1 MCSQAYYFLIQ
12 GQYEQAVIQYEQEI
26 DLQPDTKRNYWYL
39 GLALLLLGR
48 EDEAQMAWFAGFSE
62 GEPEQ
67 IEQWTN
73 ELSAILDHEATNKET
88 LGELSTAWA
97 IRHHIHEIC
106 DRDINNLLNLISTSL
121 EMECLPSEELENLN
135 IIPLLISQE
144 QKFGDVD
151 LLLKTLKKIL
161 EKLSPH
167 PIVIEFT
174 EASLSHIDYLQPFL
188 ATVLPAAIKIAYT
201 QGHPGFSAQLL
212 ELYRRLDANNV
223 EVLAHLSLFYQNARD
238 YERGIDIARLRLQI
252 VEDWSEKVFSSHL
265 LLRGLLTTGGRWN
278 ESLATLQSHE
288 RLLEELIAENSSS
301 LSIVHADR
309 LFNSCYYL
317 PYFSDD
323 LKKHRLFQ
331 NQIGKLCQDNIQQH
345 RLEQVQRYKHPRKT
359 EDSAV
364 KRLKI
369 GYVSHCMGSHSVGWL
384 ARWLIKHHNR
394 DRFEVN
400 GYFYNERRGDDLQ
413 QWYVHQ
419 MDKSCIMGID
429 CGNNCTDLAERIYQD
444 EIDILIDLDSITL
457 DISGELL
464 SLKPAPIQVTWLGW
478 DASGLPAVDY
488 FIADPYV
495 LPDWAQDFYSE
506 KIWRLPETYIAVDG
520 FEVGIPTVRRQDLS
534 IPDDAVVYFSGQ
546 RGYKRHRDTAVLQM
560 KILKETPNS
569 YFLIK
574 GFSEQESVQQF
585 FATIAEEVGV
595 EIARLRF
602 LPDAPSE
609 AIHRANLTIADIV
622 LDTFPYNGATT
633 TLETLWM
640 GIPLV
645 TRVGEQ
651 FAARNSYSMMINAG
665 ITEGIAWNDDE
676 YIEWGVRLGTDQN
689 LRKEVAWKLRESR
702 QKAPLWNGTKF
713 AKEMENAYEQMW
725 LKHVSQ
731 TSTQL

>member
-1 MCSQAYYFLIQ
+1 MNNFQAYELLVQ
-12 GQYEQAVIQYEQEI
+12 GCYAQSILSYEYEI
-26 DLQPDTKRNYWYL
+26 SLKPDLKELYWYL
-39 GLALLLLGR
+39 GLALLLSER
-48 EDEAQMAWFAGFSE
+48 ESEAQMTWFVALSE
-62 GEPEQ
+62 GSPDE
-67 IEQWTN
+67 IEQLMN
-73 ELSAILDHEATNKET
+73 DLVNVLKSEVERQEK
-88 LGELSTAWA
+88 LGQRRIAWA
-97 IRHHIHEIC
+97 IRQHIREIHYG
-106 DRDINNLLNLISTSL
+106 DINNLLNLIDLSIDTD
-121 EMECLPSEELENLN
+121 NLN
-135 IIPLLISQE
+135 ELRIIDILRSEKEQFSDSELLTSVLE
-144 QKFGDVD
+144 
-151 LLLKTLKKIL
+151 KIL
-161 EKLSPH
+161 INLAPDLIVVGFFDACLFHINDLQGLLS
-167 PIVIEFT
+167 F
-174 EASLSHIDYLQPFL
+174 
-188 ATVLPAAIKIAYT
+188 VLPAAIKIAYT
-201 QGHPGFSAQLL
+201 QGYPEFSAQLL
-212 ELYRRLDANNV
+212 ELYLSKDCKNM
-223 EVLAHLSLFYQNARD
+223 EVLGHLALFYQNARN
-238 YERGIDIARLRLQI
+238 YEKGISIARERLQL

-265 LLRGLLTTGGRWN
+265 LLRGLLTTGGRWG
-278 ESLATLQSHE
+278 EALEALETHKK
-288 RLLEELIAENSSS
+288 LLTELITENSSS

-364 KRLKI
+364 QRLKI
-369 GYVSHCMGSHSVGWL
+369 GYISHCMGSHSVGWL
-384 ARWLIKHHNR
+384 ARWLIKHHDR

-457 DISGELL
+457 DLSGELL

-520 FEVGIPTVRRQDLS
+520 FEVGVPTVRRQDLS

-595 EIARLRF
+595 EIERLRF

-651 FAARNSYSMMINAG
+651 FASRNSYSMMMNAG

-676 YIEWGVRLGTDQN
+676 YIEWGVRFGTDQN

-702 QKAPLWNGTKF
+702 HTAPLWNGAKF

-731 TSTQL
+731 TSPQL